1 MLDEIESQDQ
11 ISKPNPYIIP
21 IAIVIAGGL
30 IAGAL
35 WLKGDQKYDTSATI
49 GGKPRIVKVD
59 LGNLPVLGE
68 TKAKIAIVEFGDYQ
82 CPFCSKFF
90 FDVEPI
96 LRDRYIKSG
105 QAKMVWRDF
114 AFLGSESFFAAEAAR
129 CANDQ
134 GKFWQY
140 HDLLFNRQQGE
151 NQEAF
156 SKDKLKSFAGE
167 LTLNQTDF
175 DACLDSGK
183 YTQAVK
189 DDTDAGRQVG
199 VNGSPATFING
210 EMIEG
215 VDPSQPFAAFE
226 ALINKNLK

>member
-1 MLDEIESQDQ
+1 MLDEIESQNQ
-11 ISKPNPYIIP
+11 IPKSNPYIIP
-21 IAIVIAGGL
+21 MAIVIAGGL

-35 WLKGDQKYDTSATI
+35 WLRGDQKYDASATM
-49 GGKPRIVKVD
+49 GGKPKIAKVD

-68 TKAKIAIVEFGDYQ
+68 AKAKVTIVEFGDYQ
-82 CPFCSKFF
+82 CPFCGKFF

-105 QAKMVWRDF
+105 QVKMVWRDF
-114 AFLGSESFFAAEAAR
+114 AFLGPESFFAAEAAR

-140 HDLLFNRQQGE
+140 HDSLFNRQKGE
-151 NQEAF
+151 NQGAF
-156 SKDKLKSFAGE
+156 SKDNLKIIAKD
-167 LTLNQTDF
+167 LNLDGTAF
-175 DACLDSGK
+175 DLCLDSGK

-189 DDTDAGRQVG
+189 DDTDAGRQAG

-215 VDPSQPFAAFE
+215 VDPSQPLAAFE